1 MLVSIQLDNICVHVT
16 YKAPYKH
23 IQYVE
28 EILYLTSKNEIEN
41 FVSPHNDAIYDECLN
56 IIVIFLQ

>member
-1 MLVSIQLDNICVHVT
+1 MLASIQVDNICVHVT
-16 YKAPYKH
+16 HKVPYKC

-28 EILYLTSKNEIEN
+28 EILCLTNRNEIEN
-41 FVSPHNDAIYDECLN
+41 FVIPHNDVTYDECLN